1 MRLLAGLRPA
11 QIAQSGLDAADAHV
25 AVADHLRRL
34 LERVLRAIPEDERLA
49 RQVDISNA
57 LIAWI
62 GSAIGVDPGNP
73 DDKLVVP
80 LAMLRE
86 VKPIGRG
93 AAFARDT
100 PRPLV
105 PLSAADLLVNARG
118 EPSMGVATP
127 DLVDKFRAAFDSD
140 WENPDY
146 ETYDPVR
153 DAERFDLAVRPPSQT
168 LRRFSTLTSNRG
180 LTSGRCWKHS
190 RREGHYSPTTMYRD
204 YAVSPDLFHWESQST
219 TPVESPTGQRYLKH
233 GAKGT
238 HVFLFVR
245 HRKHEAG
252 RTAPYTFL
260 GAADYVSHKG
270 SRPIAITWRLRKPM
284 PEDFFREA
292 RLAAG

>member
-1 MRLLAGLRPA
+1 MQWQHR
-11 QIAQSGLDAADAHV
+11 
-25 AVADHLRRL
+25 
-34 LERVLRAIPEDERLA
+34 
-49 RQVDISNA
+49 
-57 LIAWI
+57 
-62 GSAIGVDPGNP
+62 
-73 DDKLVVP
+73 VP
-80 LAMLRE
+80 LAVHSR
-86 VKPIGRG
+86 
-93 AAFARDT
+93 AS
-100 PRPLV
+100 LV
-105 PLSAADLLVNARG
+105 EILSAFGRL
-118 EPSMGVATP
+118 
-127 DLVDKFRAAFDSD
+127 
-140 WENPDY
+140 
-146 ETYDPVR
+146 
-153 DAERFDLAVRPPSQT
+153 RFDRLSRLRQGVDFDRVTGSDLFFVT
-168 LRRFSTLTSNRG
+168 LE
-180 LTSGRCWKHS
+180 KA
-190 RREGHYSPTTMYRD
+190 EGHYSPTTMYRD